1 MNWQPSGPGPIAD
14 LGKLNEGGLPVQA
27 RAARGVGSSSKT

>member
-1 MNWQPSGPGPIAD
+1 MNWKAAEPGPIAD